1 MTSEPP
7 PSPSPLDAL
16 RACQWVDVV
25 EISEPESNS
34 LRIVVEEEVID
45 GPLAKMGTGSGVAR
59 PRDRGDSGINRKA
72 LRGAENRVAVNAGS
86 GLIGRGWDPRSC
98 PRGAAAP
105 ERGWGQDPGSQGRG
119 IAAILALTAKHSAAP
134 KIASR
139 STLEAV

>member
-86 GLIGRGWDPRSC
+86 GLIGRGWDPRS
-98 PRGAAAP
+98 
-105 ERGWGQDPGSQGRG
+105 
-119 IAAILALTAKHSAAP
+119 
-134 KIASR
+134 
-139 STLEAV
+139 

>member
-34 LRIVVEEEVID
+34 LRI
-45 GPLAKMGTGSGVAR
+45 
-59 PRDRGDSGINRKA
+59 
-72 LRGAENRVAVNAGS
+72 
-86 GLIGRGWDPRSC
+86 
-98 PRGAAAP
+98 
-105 ERGWGQDPGSQGRG
+105 ERRWGQDPGSQGRG